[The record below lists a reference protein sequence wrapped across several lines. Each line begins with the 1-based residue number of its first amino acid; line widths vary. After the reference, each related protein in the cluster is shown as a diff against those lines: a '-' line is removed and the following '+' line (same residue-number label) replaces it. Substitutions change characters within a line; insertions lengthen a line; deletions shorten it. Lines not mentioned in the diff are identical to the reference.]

1 LTGYAAGG
9 RVDLEY
15 EQDASALSAL
25 PMAWTIKRDKAI
37 FTKPDYNQGYAVMNS
52 KGTEKISCFLYREGL
67 HFTLPPEIAYLA
79 PRMSEFVLR
88 APDGTLAPSPEVFY
102 ETANPDAAFF
112 FLFPYDLGQYI
123 DSNHLQLCENLIAGL
138 PYLEGR
144 EKRHIVCD
152 YGDKTFCITPPVCLF
167 KVSLLKTQRH
177 LAVPLWYSLPRH
189 TLKAGASFDW
199 SAIRYAVSF
208 VGANSHIV
216 RRIMLASI
224 RKQAP
229 ELKVFFNLRDEL
241 KVAGGYFFKP
251 SKNPE
256 EAQAEQAIFLK
267 SIAESFSV
275 LCPPGVGP
283 QSIRLY
289 ETMALGRIPVI
300 FGAHAAY
307 PLEGR
312 PEENMIDYD
321 SFCLRIPE
329 EEILNT
335 GSILKNFFA
344 QTSEEELRARCVL
357 ACRIWNRRFA
367 AGKLRTLLNEAQR
380 KFAL

>member
-1 LTGYAAGG
+1 
-9 RVDLEY
+9 
-15 EQDASALSAL
+15 
-25 PMAWTIKRDKAI
+25 
-37 FTKPDYNQGYAVMNS
+37 MNS
-52 KGTEKISCFLYREGL
+52 KHTEKIPCFLYREGL
-67 HFTLPPEIAYLA
+67 HFTLPPEFAYLA
-79 PRMSEFVLR
+79 PHPSEFVVR

-102 ETANPDAAFF
+102 ETADPDAAFF

-123 DSNHLQLCENLIAGL
+123 DSNHMELCESLIAGL

-152 YGDKTFCITPPVCLF
+152 YGDKTACITPSVCLF
-167 KVSLLKTQRH
+167 KVSLLKAQRH
-177 LAVPLWYSLPRH
+177 LAVPLWYGLPSH
-189 TLKAGASFDW
+189 TLRAGASFDW

-208 VGANSHIV
+208 VGADSHIV
-216 RRIMLASI
+216 RRAMLVSI

-229 ELKVFFNLRDEL
+229 ELKTFFNLRNEL
-241 KVAGGYFFKP
+241 KVIGSYFLKS

-256 EAQAEQAIFLK
+256 ELQAAQAAFLK

-300 FGAHAAY
+300 FGTHVAY

-312 PEENMIDYD
+312 PEENLIDYD
-321 SFCLRIPE
+321 EFCLRIPE

-344 QTSEEELRARCVL
+344 QTSEEELRARCIL

-367 AGKLRTLLNEAQR
+367 KGKLRTLLSEAKR
-380 KFAL
+380 KFDL